1 MWKTAKLH
9 YEWRTQIKNS
19 WQPLKKNK
27 VLQLVRGKI
36 DAFPGRII
44 STGSRVSSGPPLGR
58 TCPVGTLYPGVD
70 IMNDWTPHPIK
81 SPSTHQGKLISPVC
95 MHDVTFS
102 PLKELTVK
110 ALTPKIGPR
119 LIDLWCFSAT
129 VLHLVED
136 GCITLGQKTL
146 LALGIN

>member
-1 MWKTAKLH
+1 MTHADKKFMT
-9 YEWRTQIKNS
+9 TT
-19 WQPLKKNK
+19 LKKK
-27 VLQLVRGKI
+27 KKSPPACPGKNWCI
-36 DAFPGRII
+36 PRPYYLHWVPGLLW
-44 STGSRVSSGPPLGR
+44 VSSGSPLGR

-95 MHDVTFS
+95 MHDVIFS

-119 LIDLWCFSAT
+119 LIDLCCFSAT
-129 VLHLVED
+129 MLHLVED